1 MRPLLKLEGVT
12 VKYEERVALE
22 DVTFEVP
29 RPSFLLIVG
38 PNGAGKT
45 TLLKT
50 ALGLVRPSA
59 GRVEVL
65 GLEVPRLSREVRKR
79 VGYVPQRDRIDPSM
93 PVLVK
98 DVVLMGRV
106 ARVGVGRRLR
116 REDFERAREAL
127 EAVGLLELWD
137 EPFSHL
143 SGGQQQRVLVARA
156 LAAEPDLLML
166 DEPLS
171 GVDAISRDAILD
183 ALVETCKS
191 GIGVVLVAHDLDA
204 VADVADYVLLLDK
217 RVMWFGR
224 AAEAKSILGLAG
236 TMAGRR

>member
-1 MRPLLKLEGVT
+1 M
-12 VKYEERVALE
+12 
-22 DVTFEVP
+22 
-29 RPSFLLIVG
+29 
-38 PNGAGKT
+38 
-45 TLLKT
+45 
-50 ALGLVRPSA
+50 
-59 GRVEVL
+59 
-65 GLEVPRLSREVRKR
+65 PRLSREVRKR